1 MLRVGQSV
9 IFRRSLYNFWFE
21 RADEMFFSPVSA
33 LPYHP
38 PSLKLQRHTQK
49 RNTDMARL
57 TIHTVESAPEKAK
70 PRVEAALKNNG
81 FLPNLIGV
89 LANSPEALAFYQ
101 EVGKLNGET
110 SLTAGER
117 EVVQILAAKINQCG
131 FCVAGHT
138 KLATLKKLLKEEEIQ
153 AVRAVAPIADAKLN
167 ALSDFTQQV
176 MAQKGNVSDEEL
188 KAFFD
193 AGYNQQ
199 QAVEVVLGVA
209 LATLCNYTNNL
220 ARTEINPELQA
231 FA

>member
-1 MLRVGQSV
+1 MLRVEQSV
-9 IFRRSLYNFWFE
+9 IFRRPLYNFWFE

-231 FA
+231 YA

>member
-1 MLRVGQSV
+1 
-9 IFRRSLYNFWFE
+9 
-21 RADEMFFSPVSA
+21 
-33 LPYHP
+33 
-38 PSLKLQRHTQK
+38 
-49 RNTDMARL
+49 MARL

-153 AVRAVAPIADAKLN
+153 AVRAVAPIADANGHSLAN
-167 ALSDFTQQV
+167 AVRARGLVEPIYCADVQALPQTLLSILQD
-176 MAQKGNVSDEEL
+176 GD
-188 KAFFD
+188 
-193 AGYNQQ
+193 
-199 QAVEVVLGVA
+199 VVLTMGA
-209 LATLCNYTNNL
+209 GS
-220 ARTEINPELQA
+220 INRVPAAMLELSKKA
-231 FA
+231 

>member
-1 MLRVGQSV
+1 
-9 IFRRSLYNFWFE
+9 
-21 RADEMFFSPVSA
+21 
-33 LPYHP
+33 
-38 PSLKLQRHTQK
+38 
-49 RNTDMARL
+49 MARL
-57 TIHTVESAPEKAK
+57 TVHTVETAPEAAK

-101 EVGKLNGET
+101 EVGKLNGNT

-117 EVVQILAAKINQCG
+117 EVVQIIAAKTNQCG

-138 KLATLKKLLKEEEIQ
+138 KLATLKKLMSAQSIE
-153 AVRAVAPIADAKLN
+153 ASRAVNPAGFDDAKLS
-167 ALSDFTQQV
+167 ALADFTVAV
-176 MAQKGNVSDEEL
+176 MANKGNVSDAEL

-199 QAVEVVLGVA
+199 QSVEVVLGVA

-220 ARTEINPELQA
+220 ARTEINPELQD

>member
-1 MLRVGQSV
+1 
-9 IFRRSLYNFWFE
+9 
-21 RADEMFFSPVSA
+21 
-33 LPYHP
+33 
-38 PSLKLQRHTQK
+38 
-49 RNTDMARL
+49 MARL
-57 TIHTVESAPEKAK
+57 TIHTVETAPEKAK
-70 PRVEAALKNNG
+70 PRVEAALKANG

-117 EVVQILAAKINQCG
+117 EVIQILAAKINQCG

-138 KLATLKKLLKEEEIQ
+138 KLATLKKLLKEDEIA
-153 AVRAVAPIADAKLN
+153 AVRAVAKIDDAKLN

-176 MAQKGNVSDEEL
+176 MAQKGNVSDEQL
-188 KAFFD
+188 QAFFA

-220 ARTEINPELQA
+220 AQTDINPELRDYA
-231 FA
+231 

>member
-1 MLRVGQSV
+1 
-9 IFRRSLYNFWFE
+9 
-21 RADEMFFSPVSA
+21 
-33 LPYHP
+33 
-38 PSLKLQRHTQK
+38 
-49 RNTDMARL
+49 MARL
-57 TIHTVESAPEKAK
+57 TIHTVETAPKKAT
-70 PRVEAALKNNG
+70 PRVEAALKANG

-110 SLTAGER
+110 SLTPGER
-117 EVVQILAAKINQCG
+117 EVVQILAAKINECG

-138 KLATLKKLLKEEEIQ
+138 KLATLKKLLTADQIA
-153 AVRAVAPIADAKLN
+153 AVRAVSPIDDAKLN

-176 MAQKGNVSDEEL
+176 IAKKGNVSDDEL
-188 KAFFD
+188 QAFFA

-231 FA
+231 YA

>member
-1 MLRVGQSV
+1 MLRIWESG
-9 IFRRSLYNFWFE
+9 IFRRPLYNFWFE
-21 RADEMFFSPVSA
+21 RADEMFFSPISA
-33 LPYHP
+33 LPYDP
-38 PSLKLQRHTQK
+38 PSLTLQRHTQK

-101 EVGKLNGET
+101 EVGKLNCET

-231 FA
+231 YA